1 MYFQSKKNKKSLT
14 FIDIRVCAKS
24 VVVSCLKKN
33 WKLSFQLYHCQTP
46 PKSVD
51 KCNIQQA
58 GQRFLWI
65 FSLENFRFVET
76 FLNYHSSN
84 NSRHGSSNLI
94 GKTKHQLFSSVHHFS
109 DDTNLL
115 LIDKSLKKINKYI
128 NRDLKCAVDWIRANK
143 LSLNTSKTE
152 IVLFKTRNK
161 IITKR
166 LNFRISGQKI
176 ELSKSVKYLGIIQ
189 QDDLY

>member
-14 FIDIRVCAKS
+14 FIDIQVCAKS
-24 VVVSCLKKN
+24 VVVFCLKKN

-128 NRDLKCAVDWIRANK
+128 NRDLKCTADWIRAKK
-143 LSLNTSKTE
+143 LSLNTSKQQQYYLKQE
-152 IVLFKTRNK
+152 IKLLPNV
-161 IITKR
+161 
-166 LNFRISGQKI
+166 
-176 ELSKSVKYLGIIQ
+176 
-189 QDDLY
+189 